1 MVSVEN
7 KLQINHPPESSQGL
21 ETCAQPDRRTAAGGG
36 GGLRAMTRAGT
47 CWGCTR
53 HLLSPEAGSPPPR
66 APTLLQACRGPAL
79 QQETPS
85 PFLTVSVGSWGR
97 PAHACVR
104 TSEAWAGRHPGPA
117 SPPTTGGA
125 HKWLCPGLRGHRTV
139 SFLKLW
145 VTCTLYSIIQKY
157 VFLL

>member
-7 KLQINHPPESSQGL
+7 KLQINHLPESSQGL
-21 ETCAQPDRRTAAGGG
+21 ETCARPDRGTAAGGG
-36 GGLRAMTRAGT
+36 GGLRAADPRRDMLGLHSASPQPRG
-47 CWGCTR
+47 W
-53 HLLSPEAGSPPPR
+53 LSPA
-66 APTLLQACRGPAL
+66 
-79 QQETPS
+79 PS
-85 PFLTVSVGSWGR
+85 PNAPPSLQGAGPSTGNSFPFPVSVGSWGH